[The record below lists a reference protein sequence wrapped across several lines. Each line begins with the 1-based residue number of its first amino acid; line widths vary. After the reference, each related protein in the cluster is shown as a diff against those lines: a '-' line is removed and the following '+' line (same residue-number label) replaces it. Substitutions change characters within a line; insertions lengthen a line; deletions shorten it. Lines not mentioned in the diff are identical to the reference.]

1 MASNTHTPVA
11 PPKAVTAFEFEA
23 RCADL
28 VEEVRRIRRPLLI
41 TRRGKPVAQLS
52 PYPYGRKV
60 RGKKAIHTLRRN
72 REWAWGSTPAIGTP
86 ADGTHGIENEKPT
99 STDPV
104 QNQAPAPYPTRT
116 PSD

>member
-11 PPKAVTAFEFEA
+11 APRAVSAFEFEA

-52 PYPYGRKV
+52 PYPCGRKV
-60 RGKKAIHTLRRN
+60 RGKKAIHVRRPD
-72 REWAWGSTPAIGTP
+72 RDWAWVSAQATEAPTGKCHGT
-86 ADGTHGIENEKPT
+86 AGEKPT
-99 STDPV
+99 STDP
-104 QNQAPAPYPTRT
+104 T

>member
-86 ADGTHGIENEKPT
+86 ADETHGIENEKPT

>member
-41 TRRGKPVAQLS
+41 TRRGKPVAQLC
-52 PYPYGRKV
+52 PYPCGRKV
-60 RGKKAIHTLRRN
+60 RGKKAIHARRPDH
-72 REWAWGSTPAIGTP
+72 AWVGLSTPTSPSTEDGHSADAEKPPSAAPIQSQTPAPIPTLTP
-86 ADGTHGIENEKPT
+86 AD
-99 STDPV
+99 
-104 QNQAPAPYPTRT
+104 
-116 PSD
+116 

>member
-1 MASNTHTPVA
+1 MASNTHTPVV

-52 PYPYGRKV
+52 PYPCGRKV
-60 RGKKAIHTLRRN
+60 RGKKAIHARPPDHA
-72 REWAWGSTPAIGTP
+72 WAWLSAPTGPSTENDHGTEGEKSTSSDAIQ
-86 ADGTHGIENEKPT
+86 
-99 STDPV
+99 S
-104 QNQAPAPYPTRT
+104 QAPAPIPTLT